1 MRAILSVIF
10 SNCSFSCIFKHSG
23 HFPLVFGQFNSWLML
38 HYTKMVE
45 GSLIVLCLIVFIFL
59 SDRGRLVQVL
69 KKKGSTWNIFCHC
82 FLFSREFRQVRVW
95 PILDFRE
102 IAKLSLPFACPII
115 FIFLLN
121 RSRQE
126 ELKYL
131 KTIIFKYFWSVFLV
145 SRRLWTDQVVTYINF
160 TRNN

>member
-38 HYTKMVE
+38 HYTNMVE

-69 KKKGSTWNIFCHC
+69 KKKGQLEIFSATVFC
-82 FLFSREFRQVRVW
+82 FPENLG
-95 PILDFRE
+95 
-102 IAKLSLPFACPII
+102 KLGFDL
-115 FIFLLN
+115 
-121 RSRQE
+121 
-126 ELKYL
+126 Y
-131 KTIIFKYFWSVFLV
+131 
-145 SRRLWTDQVVTYINF
+145 
-160 TRNN
+160 